1 MEQESLLLFSLS
13 SNFSA
18 GAVNFDTITDAPAD
32 SYILTTVEEGSLTEI
47 AADGDLV
54 ITKLTL
60 LH

>member
-18 GAVNFDTITDAPAD
+18 GAVNFDPITDAPAD

-54 ITKLTL
+54 ISKLTL